1 MVKRFVAGVC
11 CLLCSLQVQAEMT
24 VSSVNPSLV
33 ETRIASTS
41 ILIRVH
47 IPMLVRLKLN
57 TAVQSIIS
65 ETNLQNNT
73 SLVVSCHTQQGLP
86 LAQCTTQQIGQVYT
100 LTTL

>member
-1 MVKRFVAGVC
+1 MKRFVAGVC

-24 VSSVNPSLV
+24 VSSVSPSSG
-33 ETRIASTS
+33 EISSTSTS

-47 IPMLVRLKLN
+47 IPALVRLKLD
-57 TAVQSIIS
+57 TAVQPIIS
-65 ETNLQNNT
+65 ETNLQNNS

-86 LAQCTTQQIGQVYT
+86 LAQCTTRQIGQVYT